1 MNDPL
6 NDRLDDPRLKRHPL
20 GFLQAAEMPTETQLR
35 DYYAHYYRRESG
47 NYRKSYDARELAFL
61 DAKIAQRAAL
71 AQQIRGTA
79 TPGRFLDIGCG
90 EGFALAWFR
99 KAGWR
104 VEGIDHSLA
113 GIAAMN
119 PELADSVMAGDLFA
133 LLGDRIAA
141 TGRYDLAWLTNVLEH
156 VTDPVGLLERL
167 RRLVV
172 PGGVLAV
179 TVPNDGSLY
188 QEKLLADGHIDERF
202 WIALPDH
209 LAYFTGD
216 SLRATAEATGWDCR
230 EITADFPIDWFLLH
244 EGSNYVRDRAQG
256 KAAHRA
262 RVELELLL
270 ADQPV
275 EAVNAYYAALARL
288 GLGRNLTAFLTPR
301 D

>member
-1 MNDPL
+1 MSV
-6 NDRLDDPRLKRHPL
+6 DDPRLKRHPL
-20 GFLQAAEMPTETQLR
+20 GFLQAAEMPTAEQLR
-35 DYYAHYYRRESG
+35 DYYASYYRRESG

-61 DAKIAQRAAL
+61 DAKLAQRAAL
-71 AQQIRGTA
+71 AQQIRGSA
-79 TPGRFLDIGCG
+79 APGRFLDAGCG
-90 EGFALAWFR
+90 EGFALAWFQR
-99 KAGWR
+99 AGWR
-104 VEGIDHSLA
+104 VEGIDHSMA
-113 GIAAMN
+113 GIEAMN
-119 PELADSVMAGDLFA
+119 QALAESVTAGDLFA
-133 LLGDRIAA
+133 LLDARIG
-141 TGRYDLAWLTNVLEH
+141 TGERYDLVWLTNVLEH
-156 VTDPVGLLERL
+156 VTDPVGLLEKL
-167 RRLVV
+167 RRLVAS
-172 PGGVLAV
+172 GGVLAV
-179 TVPNDGSLY
+179 TVPNDGSAY
-188 QEKLLADGHIDERF
+188 QKKLLEDGQIDDRF

-216 SLRATAEATGWDCR
+216 SLRATTQATGWACR
-230 EITADFPIDWFLLH
+230 EIIADFPIDWFLLH